1 MISVVIPIFNEKENI
16 DVLLERIISNVK
28 PLDENYEIIFVDD
41 GSTDTSLEQLLIHRN
56 NNERIKILSLSRNF
70 GQQPAYLAGLTYA
83 SGDLVCLMDGDLQD
97 PPELLKEFYAKIQ
110 EGHDIVFAIREKR
123 KENLLLK
130 FAYWIYYRIL
140 RSVSTTPINLDSGDF
155 CMLKKNAVQHI
166 LSSAEQS
173 IFLRGTRSWIGFKQ
187 IGIKCEREKRHSGK
201 PKYTLRKLFELAY
214 NGLFSFSNFPVK
226 LITFLGFVSISVSLI
241 YLGFVI
247 YKKLVLGDVP
257 EGFTALILA
266 ITLFSGVQLISIGL
280 IGEYVLR
287 IYNEARNRPKYIIKD
302 RFFDNPE

>member
-16 DVLLERIISNVK
+16 DVLLERIITNVK
-28 PLDENYEIIFVDD
+28 TLDENYEIIFVDD
-41 GSTDTSLEQLLIHRN
+41 GSTDSSLEQLLAHRN

-70 GQQPAYLAGLTYA
+70 GQQPAYLAGLTHA

-110 EGHDIVFAIREKR
+110 EGYDIVYAIRKKR

-140 RSVSTTPINLDSGDF
+140 RSVSSTPINLDSGDF
-155 CMLKKNAVQHI
+155 CMMKKNAVQHI

-226 LITFLGFVSISVSLI
+226 LITFLGFASISVSLI

-247 YKKLVLGDVP
+247 YKKIVLGDVP
-257 EGFTALILA
+257 EGFTTLILA

-302 RFFDNPE
+302 RFFDKQE

>member
-1 MISVVIPIFNEKENI
+1 
-16 DVLLERIISNVK
+16 
-28 PLDENYEIIFVDD
+28 
-41 GSTDTSLEQLLIHRN
+41 
-56 NNERIKILSLSRNF
+56 
-70 GQQPAYLAGLTYA
+70 
-83 SGDLVCLMDGDLQD
+83 MDGDLQD

-110 EGHDIVFAIREKR
+110 EGYDIVYAIRKKR

-140 RSVSTTPINLDSGDF
+140 RSVSSTPINLDSGDF
-155 CMLKKNAVQHI
+155 CMMKKNAVQHI

-226 LITFLGFVSISVSLI
+226 LITFLGFASISVSLI

-247 YKKLVLGDVP
+247 YKKIVLGDVP
-257 EGFTALILA
+257 EGFTTLILA

-302 RFFDNPE
+302 RFFDKPE